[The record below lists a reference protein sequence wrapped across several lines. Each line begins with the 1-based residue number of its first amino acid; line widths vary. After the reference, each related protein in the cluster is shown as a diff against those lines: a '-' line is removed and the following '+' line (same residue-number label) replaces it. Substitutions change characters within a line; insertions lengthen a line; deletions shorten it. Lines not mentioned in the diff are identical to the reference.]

1 MNNLLMNLPRIIPVI
16 HLKASNGA
24 CMFVPEYLEAPAAD
38 STSEGQGRNSTS
50 VCLSG
55 LGFLGFFFFWL
66 LFYLFLA
73 AAGIMWDLSSPH
85 QGSNLCPPTLAA

>member
-1 MNNLLMNLPRIIPVI
+1 MEKEIKGNILMNNLLMNLPRIIPVI

-55 LGFLGFFFFWL
+55 LGFLGFFFFFGVVVL
-66 LFYLFLA
+66 S
-73 AAGIMWDLSSPH
+73 LSSCSWH
-85 QGSNLCPPTLAA
+85 HVGS

>member
-55 LGFLGFFFFWL
+55 LGFLVFFFFL
-66 LFYLFLA
+66 VVVLS
-73 AAGIMWDLSSPH
+73 LSSCSWH
-85 QGSNLCPPTLAA
+85 HVGS